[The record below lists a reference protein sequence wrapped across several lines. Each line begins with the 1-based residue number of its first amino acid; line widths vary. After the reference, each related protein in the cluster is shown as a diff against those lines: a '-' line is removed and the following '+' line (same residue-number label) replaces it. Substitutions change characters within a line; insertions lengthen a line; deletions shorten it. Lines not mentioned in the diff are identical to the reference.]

1 MDTRRY
7 HNEWDFAEKRSVGFN
22 KAWLYNNSQNTGQL
36 NLIHGDPKNMRQR
49 WEYPKV
55 ISNTEEDILVTEQD
69 MRWVFNDLR
78 NRVDN
83 ELSNVPIWLW
93 DSNQVNKSLNADA
106 LNYRR
111 PLSERLRGDWLL
123 LRLMQD
129 KDSRFHQIFKFL
141 DLKSRVYD

>member
-1 MDTRRY
+1 
-7 HNEWDFAEKRSVGFN
+7 
-22 KAWLYNNSQNTGQL
+22 
-36 NLIHGDPKNMRQR
+36 
-49 WEYPKV
+49 
-55 ISNTEEDILVTEQD
+55 